1 VRCREPVDATGISLI
16 VGASPEILLEIPRR
30 LAMDSSQKRAIQNYR
45 TRLGE
50 RGLARFEVLG
60 RDADRHLIRSL
71 ARRLAEDGP
80 EASRLRAAVSQ
91 SLAGEPSKTGGIL
104 AALRRSPLVGA
115 DLDLKR
121 PREGGE
127 NIEI

>member
-1 VRCREPVDATGISLI
+1 
-16 VGASPEILLEIPRR
+16 VG
-30 LAMDSSQKRAIQNYR
+30 SSQKRAIQNYR
-45 TRLGE
+45 SRLSA

-60 RDADRHLIRSL
+60 RDADRDLIRSL

-91 SLAGEPSKTGGIL
+91 SIAGEPPKKGGIL

-115 DLDLKR
+115 DLNLTR
-121 PREGGE
+121 RREQGR
-127 NIEI
+127 NVDI